1 MNGTLRKNFY
11 ENSTVTFRTLQNP
24 PARLPLPRDMA
35 ETIGFSDAEI
45 LLERLEKNLRRRN
58 LRLAD
63 LDRINIAYPHKHP
76 DNEANDKAR
85 GEADILRGELKRACK
100 FLDFPLAKA
109 IYETVHLGRSE
120 NQSSLHALTGKQI
133 YEVAPELQ
141 TERLP
146 FIERGHNAPEYF
158 ILVDW
163 AMGQGTTLANLASYL
178 THNGAEIIGAVIPA
192 EGGQPLAQRASC
204 DRYELA
210 RVFQG
215 AAADQCVSY
224 SDGLCL
230 TMLNTALEKHG
241 RSLDTL
247 THNEFKRLQ
256 NSVDF
261 NPVHFFNILDGM
273 GMDAAARRALQY
285 RGFKP

>member
-1 MNGTLRKNFY
+1 MNGALCKNFY
-11 ENSTVTFRTLQNP
+11 DNAAITFRTLENP

-35 ETIGFSDAEI
+35 ETIGAFDPEI
-45 LLERLEKNLRRRN
+45 LLERLAEKLRPRG
-58 LRLAD
+58 LLLAD

-76 DNEANDKAR
+76 DQEGNDKAR
-85 GEADILRGELKRACK
+85 GEAEMLRIELKRACK
-100 FLDFPLAKA
+100 SLEFPLANA
-109 IYETVHLGRSE
+109 IYETVHLCRSE

-146 FIERGHNAPEYF
+146 FIEHGHNAPEYF

-163 AMGQGTTLANLASYL
+163 VMGQGTTLANLASYL
-178 THNGAEIIGAVIPA
+178 THNGAEIIGAIIPG
-192 EGGQPLAQRASC
+192 EGGQPIAQRTSC

-230 TMLNTALEKHG
+230 TMLKTALEKHG

-256 NSVDF
+256 NSVDW
-261 NPVHFFNILDGM
+261 NPVQFFNILDGM
-273 GMDAAARRALQY
+273 GMDAPARRALQY
-285 RGFKP
+285 RGYKP